1 MKKVVLASLL
11 AVAGAISSAS
21 LSFAQ
26 ATGSGIQMS
35 ADEYAAYNNAN
46 TQGNCA
52 AKATAFEAYLK
63 AYPNSAVKV
72 DVLSQILFCDTQG
85 ADEATTLSAADRL
98 LAVDPGNLRA
108 LAVEVY
114 YKRLDGDKLT
124 DPAAKTAALDQ
135 MAVYAQKGL
144 NATAP
149 KDTTPADFAK
159 IKATTAPTFYSAIAD
174 DDLAKKA
181 SATDPDPIKQAA
193 AIKQASADAITAL
206 KAEIDGDEPDTE
218 KASQVLQDVY
228 TLAQAYY
235 TSTPPDYLDCAW
247 YATRAAFFA
256 PDAYKPTIQ
265 PVATYCYKKFHGGV
279 DGYDAMQTAVKTNL
293 DPPAGFLATIKPA
306 PKPSDYVA
314 QLVATTPDL
323 GVLAISDR
331 EFALQYGTQ
340 IDPKSG
346 TADATTGKI
355 DPATQKTDAQ
365 EVFDAVKGKSVQL
378 PDVLVVA
385 ATADSVQ
392 VAVSDDSVQAKPPV
406 ADFTFTMKEPLPATG
421 KPGEAV
427 IPKVGDKI
435 TIDGTYAS
443 YTSNP
448 LMITMSDAVIIPKKV
463 EPVHRPVHHTAPHH

>member
-63 AYPNSAVKV
+63 AYPNSAVKQ

-98 LAVDPGNLRA
+98 LAVDPGNVRA

-114 YKRLDGDKLT
+114 YKRADGDKLT
-124 DPAAKTAALDQ
+124 DPAAKTAALDA

-144 NATAP
+144 DAPQP
-149 KDTTPADFAK
+149 KDVSAADFAK
-159 IKATTAPTFYSAIAD
+159 IKATTAPTFESAIAD
-174 DDLAKKA
+174 DDLSKK
-181 SATDPDPIKQAA
+181 DN
-193 AIKQASADAITAL
+193 ADAITAL

-235 TSTPPDYLDCAW
+235 TSTPPDYLNCAW

-323 GVLAISDR
+323 AVLAISDR

-346 TADATTGKI
+346 TVDPATGKI
-355 DPATQKTDAQ
+355 DPKTQKTDAQ
-365 EVFDAVKGKSVQL
+365 EVFDAVKGKSVEL

-406 ADFTFTMKEPLPATG
+406 ADFTFTMKEPLPAAG

>member
-1 MKKVVLASLL
+1 
-11 AVAGAISSAS
+11 
-21 LSFAQ
+21 
-26 ATGSGIQMS
+26 
-35 ADEYAAYNNAN
+35 
-46 TQGNCA
+46 
-52 AKATAFEAYLK
+52 
-63 AYPNSAVKV
+63 
-72 DVLSQILFCDTQG
+72 
-85 ADEATTLSAADRL
+85 
-98 LAVDPGNLRA
+98 
-108 LAVEVY
+108 
-114 YKRLDGDKLT
+114 
-124 DPAAKTAALDQ
+124 
-135 MAVYAQKGL
+135 
-144 NATAP
+144 
-149 KDTTPADFAK
+149 
-159 IKATTAPTFYSAIAD
+159 
-174 DDLAKKA
+174 
-181 SATDPDPIKQAA
+181 
-193 AIKQASADAITAL
+193 
-206 KAEIDGDEPDTE
+206 
-218 KASQVLQDVY
+218 
-228 TLAQAYY
+228 
-235 TSTPPDYLDCAW
+235 
-247 YATRAAFFA
+247 
-256 PDAYKPTIQ
+256 
-265 PVATYCYKKFHGGV
+265 
-279 DGYDAMQTAVKTNL
+279 MQTAVKTNL
-293 DPPAGFLATIKPA
+293 DPPAGFLEAIKPA

-323 GVLAISDR
+323 AVLAISDR

-346 TADATTGKI
+346 T

-365 EVFDAVKGKSVQL
+365 EVFDAVKGKSVEL

>member
-26 ATGSGIQMS
+26 APAAGGIQMS

-63 AYPNSAVKV
+63 AYPNSAVKQ

-98 LAVDPGNLRA
+98 LVVDPNNLRA

-114 YKRLDGDKLT
+114 YKRADGDKLT
-124 DPAAKTAALDQ
+124 DPAAKTAALDA
-135 MAVYAQKGL
+135 MAVFAQKGL
-144 NATAP
+144 DAPAP
-149 KDTTPADFAK
+149 KDTTPAEFAK

-174 DDLAKKA
+174 DFLAEKA
-181 SATDPDPIKQAA
+181 SATDPD
-193 AIKQASADAITAL
+193 AIKKASASAITAL

-235 TSTPPDYLDCAW
+235 TSTPPDYLNCAW

-265 PVATYCYKKFHGGV
+265 PVATYCYKKFHGAA
-279 DGYDAMQTAVKTNL
+279 DGYDAMQTAVKTSL
-293 DPPAGFLATIKPA
+293 DPPAGFLEAIKPA
-306 PKPSDYVA
+306 PKPSDFVA

-323 GVLAISDR
+323 AVLAISDR

-340 IDPKSG
+340 VDPKSG
-346 TADATTGKI
+346 T

-378 PDVLVVA
+378 PDVLVVS

-427 IPKVGDKI
+427 IPKVGEKI
-435 TIDGTYAS
+435 TIEGTYAS
-443 YTSNP
+443 YTSSP
-448 LMITMSDAVIIPKKV
+448 LMITMSDATIIPKKAAA
-463 EPVHRPVHHTAPHH
+463 PVHHAPVHHTAPH